1 MDKISFHNFRSKT
14 PINNIN
20 KKITNHQNVNNVISV
35 YVKVNND
42 KYKKNKLPIIKNNS
56 KEKINYLK
64 TEESKKILRLNKSN
78 HKFKIKNFNEL
89 KEKLNFNL
97 NSNSNS
103 HSNKTIVINNL
114 REEINIAHISD
125 VHYGSLMNDGALN
138 RLKNALV
145 QICDDV
151 DVVIISG
158 DLADGSCVV
167 NEDDFYPLN
176 FRIIHY

>member
-42 KYKKNKLPIIKNNS
+42 KYKKNKLPIIQNHS

-103 HSNKTIVINNL
+103 HSNKTIVINNIPNRIKKL
-114 REEINIAHISD
+114 NKISIKSKNKVEIKKKNNNNNNNNIKITIL
-125 VHYGSLMNDGALN
+125 YELEKKIL
-138 RLKNALV
+138 
-145 QICDDV
+145 
-151 DVVIISG
+151 IIQKIYRGFSYRKKI
-158 DLADGSCVV
+158 L
-167 NEDDFYPLN
+167 
-176 FRIIHY
+176 

>member
-35 YVKVNND
+35 YDKDNND
-42 KYKKNKLPIIKNNS
+42 KYKKNKLPIIQNHS

-97 NSNSNS
+97 NSNSN
-103 HSNKTIVINNL
+103 HSNKTIVTNNIL
-114 REEINIAHISD
+114 KRTKK
-125 VHYGSLMNDGALN
+125 LN
-138 RLKNALV
+138 K
-145 QICDDV
+145 I
-151 DVVIISG
+151 
-158 DLADGSCVV
+158 
-167 NEDDFYPLN
+167 
-176 FRIIHY
+176 

>member
-103 HSNKTIVINNL
+103 HSNKTIVINNIPN
-114 REEINIAHISD
+114 RIKK
-125 VHYGSLMNDGALN
+125 LN
-138 RLKNALV
+138 K
-145 QICDDV
+145 I
-151 DVVIISG
+151 
-158 DLADGSCVV
+158 
-167 NEDDFYPLN
+167 
-176 FRIIHY
+176 